1 MTGMTEE
8 RSLHILVAE
17 DEAMIGLMIEDF
29 LGILGHRLAA
39 LCTSLSDCEAV
50 LDASTR
56 LDAAILDC
64 NLSDGAI
71 WPVARRMRDH
81 GIPII
86 FASGGDSHAMPDD
99 LAATPVLAK
108 PFSLEALERALAEL
122 VES

>member
-1 MTGMTEE
+1 MTGGQ
-8 RSLHILVAE
+8 SLHILVAE

-39 LCTSLSDCEAV
+39 LCTSVSDCEAV
-50 LDASTR
+50 LESSTR

-64 NLSDGAI
+64 NLFDGAI

-86 FASGGDSHAMPDD
+86 FASGGDGHGIPDD
-99 LAATPVLAK
+99 LLATPALAK